1 MKILSTTQIRALD
14 QYTIQHQPISSIDLM
29 EQASAAFC
37 DWFMEHFSH
46 FIDQQIY
53 IFCGPGNNGGDGLA
67 IGRLLQ
73 HRFFHINIIHC
84 NISEKVSDDFAINL
98 ERLPLREGLTYQKL
112 EKSDDFSN
120 LLNLS
125 TQKVEGS
132 IVIDAIF
139 GSGLSRPIIGYWAQ
153 LIAYINSL
161 DVTRISVDI
170 PSGLFAEAQS
180 GGAIIKADHTL
191 AFQVPKLAF
200 FMPQNFPYV
209 GQWQIRP
216 IGLSQSFIQ
225 ETRTAYHYV
234 DLASCL
240 SADKFAKPLFKRR
253 GKFDHKGTFGKALLI
268 VGSYGM
274 AGAATLSAKA
284 ALRTGLGLLTL
295 HVPKALY
302 TILQIA
308 VPEAMVKVD
317 NNDKNLSELPD
328 TTTYNAIG
336 IGCGLGKAEVTKE
349 ALAKVA
355 NIKQALVIDADA
367 LNIIAASEQG
377 VGHLP
382 KGCIITPHP
391 KEFERLFG
399 KTGNDFERLDVAI
412 QNAQSLG
419 IFILLKGAHTC
430 VACPNGE
437 VYFNS
442 TGNPGMATA
451 GSGDVLTGIITSLL
465 AQGYSAKEAAILGA
479 FLHGLAGD
487 LSAKEVG
494 QEALIASDIIE
505 GISKAYQL
513 IKNEKT

>member
-37 DWFMEHFSH
+37 DWFMEQFSH

-112 EKSDDFSN
+112 EKNDNFSK
-120 LLNLS
+120 LP
-125 TQKVEGS
+125 EGS

-209 GQWQIRP
+209 GQWHIRP

-225 ETRTAYHYV
+225 ETKTVYHYV
-234 DLASCL
+234 DLA
-240 SADKFAKPLFKRR
+240 FAKPLFKRR
-253 GKFDHKGTFGKALLI
+253 RKFDHKGTYGKALLV
-268 VGSYGM
+268 VGSHGM

-284 ALRTGLGLLTL
+284 ALRAGLGLLTL
-295 HVPKALY
+295 YVPK
-302 TILQIA
+302 T
-308 VPEAMVKVD
+308 
-317 NNDKNLSELPD
+317 
-328 TTTYNAIG
+328 
-336 IGCGLGKAEVTKE
+336 
-349 ALAKVA
+349 
-355 NIKQALVIDADA
+355 
-367 LNIIAASEQG
+367 
-377 VGHLP
+377 
-382 KGCIITPHP
+382 
-391 KEFERLFG
+391 FF
-399 KTGNDFERLDVAI
+399 
-412 QNAQSLG
+412 
-419 IFILLKGAHTC
+419 
-430 VACPNGE
+430 
-437 VYFNS
+437 
-442 TGNPGMATA
+442 
-451 GSGDVLTGIITSLL
+451 
-465 AQGYSAKEAAILGA
+465 
-479 FLHGLAGD
+479 
-487 LSAKEVG
+487 
-494 QEALIASDIIE
+494 
-505 GISKAYQL
+505 
-513 IKNEKT
+513 

>member
-37 DWFMEHFSH
+37 DWFMEQFSH

-112 EKSDDFSN
+112 EKNDNFSK
-120 LLNLS
+120 LP
-125 TQKVEGS
+125 EGS

-209 GQWQIRP
+209 GQWHIRP

-225 ETRTAYHYV
+225 ETKTAYHYI
-234 DLASCL
+234 DLA
-240 SADKFAKPLFKRR
+240 FAKPLFKRR
-253 GKFDHKGTFGKALLI
+253 RKFDHKGTYGKALLV
-268 VGSYGM
+268 VGSHGM

-284 ALRTGLGLLTL
+284 ALRAGLGLLTL
-295 HVPKALY
+295 YVPKTLY

-317 NNDKNLSELPD
+317 DNDKDLSELPD

-336 IGCGLGKAEVTKE
+336 IGCGLGRATVTKE
-349 ALAKVA
+349 ALSKIT

-399 KTGNDFERLDVAI
+399 KTGNDFERLGVAI